1 MTQAKLYKTVA
12 FDALLSFLGSFAIF
26 GAIVLMEMLYFSS

>member
-1 MTQAKLYKTVA
+1 MTKTKLYKTVA

-26 GAIVLMEMLYFSS
+26 GSIVLLEMLYFAS